1 MESYIVK
8 DETKLDTLKVV
19 EKTETKEVVTNI
31 SIQKEIRSMEN
42 DKADIVSILSR
53 FNGHLALYNEAIGA
67 DGTTKLASLADA
79 TASFPAIPAI
89 EVEVVE
95 EVLPDPIIKEIIK

>member
-67 DGTTKLASLADA
+67 DVTTKLAPLSDA

-95 EVLPDPIIKEIIK
+95 VVKELIK